1 MAGLIMMALVITPFI
16 FVAYWVGR
24 GYNLNDALASWH
36 VVNEARE
43 NGASEDALVNI
54 RTGEVLEPGTR
65 AYSRAAKSSVR
76 FE

>member
-1 MAGLIMMALVITPFI
+1 MMVLVITPFV

-24 GYNLNDALASWH
+24 GYNLNSALESWH

-43 NGASEDALVNI
+43 NGASEDALVDTH
-54 RTGEVLEPGTR
+54 TGEVLEPGTR
-65 AYSRAAKSSVR
+65 AYNRAVAKSNVR